1 VFSFAREPVSL
12 RRDPMLHQTAAY
24 PPHSMALPFN
34 VEQCGEFSQG
44 WMPFA
49 PRTRQN
55 GKVIRGSTIDR
66 LNWRRKWARSFA
78 GIALLA
84 AMHATYA
91 LAQSAPDSQSSAVD
105 PNSVLGTPT
114 SVHGVVMNAATGEPL
129 PRALVQVN
137 GGSGIAVLT
146 DGDGRFEAD
155 EVPLGPGVFQVT
167 KPGFEDAAGAQPLQV
182 LRDLRGYTHSV
193 FVTPNTPALTFSMR
207 PTNAIRGHIE
217 LSTGDIAQN
226 IEVMLL
232 QRQIH
237 NGRAIWHGMSGART
251 NADGNFHFAHLEDGD
266 YVVKAGP
273 SQEQEMTGQPV
284 PDRGRGVP
292 SNGYPEIYYP
302 DARDFSGAAH
312 LSLSGGEQSDA
323 NLTMPLEPF
332 HAVEATV
339 VLPAE
344 IRTGVLENIVSTEVV
359 GPSGLQVPY
368 ESAFDAGTKRLWTRL
383 PDGSYTLR
391 VTAVQPDRPMRERS
405 GTLRL
410 RNAMTGQSD
419 VTVAGH
425 SVSKL
430 RIPVGPAG
438 SSPLQVMIAR
448 SAQSSNASGGS
459 GRPSEVFVEV
469 SQAGPLT
476 DGMQAML
483 AQGDP
488 GKALDTVAPAPG
500 KYWVHT
506 IVADPA
512 LCEDSFTAGS
522 SNLGREPLTV
532 GLGGATAPLTLNL
545 RDNCASLKV
554 SLPSSQAGMA
564 AGEEA
569 AYLVYV
575 VPDRDFTTDAPSNML
590 RAENGSSFT
599 FQQLTPGGY
608 HVYTFA
614 EPVELEYH
622 NREVLAGLHGQT
634 VTLTPGETSELVL
647 EVPAQ

>member
-1 VFSFAREPVSL
+1 
-12 RRDPMLHQTAAY
+12 
-24 PPHSMALPFN
+24 
-34 VEQCGEFSQG
+34 
-44 WMPFA
+44 
-49 PRTRQN
+49 
-55 GKVIRGSTIDR
+55 
-66 LNWRRKWARSFA
+66 
-78 GIALLA
+78 
-84 AMHATYA
+84 MHAART
-91 LAQSAPDSQSSAVD
+91 LAQSAPDSPSAAVD
-105 PNSVLGTPT
+105 PNSALGTPT

-129 PRALVQVN
+129 PRALVQIN
-137 GGSGIAVLT
+137 GGAGTAVLT
-146 DGDGRFEAD
+146 DGDGRFEAED
-155 EVPLGPGVFQVT
+155 VPLGPGVFQVT
-167 KPGFEDAAGAQPLQV
+167 KPGFEDAAGAEKGQV
-182 LRDLRGYTHSV
+182 LRDLRGFTHNV
-193 FVTPNTPALTFSMR
+193 FVTPNTPDLTFSMR
-207 PTNAIRGHIE
+207 PTNSIRGHIE

-237 NGRAIWHGMSGART
+237 NGRAVWHAINGART
-251 NADGNFHFAHLEDGD
+251 NADGNFHFAHLADGD
-266 YVVKAGP
+266 YAVKAGP
-273 SQEQEMTGQPV
+273 SHEQEMTGQPV
-284 PDRGRGVP
+284 PDRGRAVP

-312 LSLSGGEQSDA
+312 ISLSGGEQSDA

-344 IRTGVLENIVSTEVV
+344 MRTGPLGNIITTEVV

-368 ESAFDAGTKRLWTRL
+368 ESTFDADTKRLWTRL

-391 VTAVQPDRPMRERS
+391 VTAVQPDRPLRPRA
-405 GTLRL
+405 GTVRL
-410 RNAMTGQSD
+410 QNAMIGQSD

-425 SVSKL
+425 PISRL
-430 RIPVGPAG
+430 RVPVGPAG
-438 SSPLQVMIAR
+438 SSPLEVMIAR
-448 SAQSSNASGGS
+448 SAQSSSGSGGS

-476 DGMQAML
+476 DGMQAMF

-488 GKALDTVAPAPG
+488 VKALDTVAPARG

-506 IVADPA
+506 IVADLT

-522 SNLGREPLTV
+522 SNLGREPLVV
-532 GLGGATAPLTLNL
+532 GVGGATAPLTLNL
-545 RDNCASLKV
+545 RDNCSSLKV

-569 AYLVYV
+569 GYLVYV
-575 VPDRDFTTDAPSNML
+575 VPDRDFTTDAPSNIL
-590 RAENGSSFT
+590 RADNGPSFT
-599 FQQLTPGGY
+599 FQQLTPGSY
-608 HVYTFA
+608 HIYTFA

-622 NREVLAGLHGQT
+622 NREALAGFHGQT